1 MGGVKNLDEIKT
13 MIRERVGK
21 RNTFRHAKR
30 EDVESVLANLTSKD
44 PELWAKEWSRIAKPY
59 EEAGMKREQAGKF
72 KEAREAYV
80 QAYAYYAT
88 GRYPTPH
95 TPGKMACYRKSLEVY
110 EKAGQYFEPPLER
123 LDIPFG
129 DKKIPIYLRVP
140 RDRQKHAIVINF
152 GGIDSF
158 KAESYEYDEGLQK
171 AGMASCAMDMAGVGE
186 CPIKASPAAD
196 SVFTA
201 VIDYLE
207 NRPDIDPQRI
217 AIMGRSFGGYWAAK
231 MAYVE
236 AKRLRAAVVWGGGV
250 HYFFQA
256 DWLRE
261 STNADSYLMDHDIA
275 RCRLFGVDSVEELIE
290 PWTAL
295 SLKDQGWLEK
305 PSCPMLIVNGKNDL
319 QTPIGDLYI
328 LLEYGTPKSARVFP
342 GGHMGQTPQTF
353 PTIVDWLKTN
363 CREPSATSQIQ
374 SPPIISLSIIGS
386 ASGRL

>member
-1 MGGVKNLDEIKT
+1 MGRVKNLAEIKT
-13 MIRERVGK
+13 MIRERTGK

-44 PELWAKEWSRIAKPY
+44 PELWAKEWARIAKPY
-59 EEAGMKREQAGKF
+59 EEAGVKREQAGKF
-72 KEAREAYV
+72 QEAREAYV

-95 TPGKMACYRKSLEVY
+95 TPGKLACYRKSLEVY
-110 EKAGQYFEPPLER
+110 EKAGKYFEPPLER

-140 RDRQKHAIVINF
+140 RDGQKHAIVINF

-171 AGMASCAMDMAGVGE
+171 AGMASCAMDMPGVGE

-290 PWTAL
+290 PWAAL

-353 PTIVDWLKTN
+353 PTIVDWLKN
-363 CREPSATSQIQ
+363 E
-374 SPPIISLSIIGS
+374 LS
-386 ASGRL
+386 